1 MDPASLIDE
10 LIAREGGYVAR
21 PADKGGPTRFGITQ
35 AVAKAHGYA
44 GDMAKLPRDTA
55 VAIYRVD
62 YWATPRLDAVALLA
76 PEVAAELFDTGANM
90 GTGTAAG
97 FLRRALNAL
106 NRNGAD
112 YSDLPVKG
120 MVDDAVLAALRSFL
134 RVAARAAR
142 RCWSRRSMRS
152 RASATSRWRRHGPP
166 TKPSSTAGL
175 RTGWDDGDLPRPTS
189 RMRPPIPSP
198 AARGRPSST

>member
-1 MDPASLIDE
+1 MDPATLIDE

-21 PADKGGPTRFGITQ
+21 TADRGGPTRYGITQ

-55 VAIYRVD
+55 ATIYRAD
-62 YWATPRLDAVALLA
+62 YWTKPRLDAVAALA
-76 PEVAAELFDTGANM
+76 PKVAAELFDTGANM

-112 YSDLPVKG
+112 YRDVAVKG
-120 MVDDAVLAALRSFL
+120 AVDDAVLAALKAFL
-134 RVAARAAR
+134 RVRG
-142 RCWSRRSMRS
+142 
-152 RASATSRWRRHGPP
+152 SAGETVLVKALDALQGERYLALAETRP
-166 TKPSSTAGL
+166 ANEAFL
-175 RTGWDDGDLPRPTS
+175 YGWLANRVG
-189 RMRPPIPSP
+189 
-198 AARGRPSST
+198 